1 MEKIFGRATLIAM
14 MWKLLEEQSILF
26 TAERRIGKTTVL
38 TELYNNQREG
48 FIVIF
53 SDLEKVDT
61 PLEFVNDILNKAAP
75 FIKITDKSKNWF
87 LDLWGSLGGIEIG
100 GVIKIPEQRKKD
112 WKEILMTTIS
122 VICANTD
129 GKVVFLWDEIPYMLQ
144 KINAHETAKGLFDKN
159 SLRILD
165 SLRALR
171 QEHKNL
177 RMIYTGSIGLHHVLE
192 NLTDD
197 TYTSAPTN
205 DMEEVSLNSIKEDAA
220 LKMAKYRLVKD
231 ADITNPENN
240 VLNAIISQC
249 DHIPFYIERLIRRLV
264 ITQDEITET
273 KVDDEVLA
281 ILTDARDSWKL
292 EHFRS
297 RLDVYYKGEVS
308 DVNDKSIPKAKLAKS
323 LLNHIASENSSQS
336 IDECFNALKNSYA
349 INDRD
354 IVIELLTGLVKD
366 HYLLRGSDG
375 KYEFSFNLI
384 KRWWVLAEGLSM
396 NLKGDKNA

>member
-177 RMIYTGSIGLHHVLE
+177 RMIYTGSIGLHHILE
-192 NLTDD
+192 NLTDN

-354 IVIELLTGLVKD
+354 IVIELLTSLVKD